1 MYVFDT
7 RADVDV
13 LRVIAAA
20 NGDDSVTIRHL
31 VRHIQISFR
40 RGEGRSAEFAAQYR
54 ARLEQANSA
63 ARAVNPGGQGG
74 LVGNATLSF
83 LPATRRRIERL
94 QAMGAQMPKLAN
106 GIAGAWKAWLLVSP
120 VALLLAALVGMLL
133 YLGAMLVMMT
143 SMVFV
148 AMPVGLVHLFLR
160 WVAS

>member
-1 MYVFDT
+1 
-7 RADVDV
+7 
-13 LRVIAAA
+13 
-20 NGDDSVTIRHL
+20 
-31 VRHIQISFR
+31 
-40 RGEGRSAEFAAQYR
+40 
-54 ARLEQANSA
+54 
-63 ARAVNPGGQGG
+63 
-74 LVGNATLSF
+74 
-83 LPATRRRIERL
+83 
-94 QAMGAQMPKLAN
+94 MGAQMPKLAN